1 MPRRTNARR
10 HAVAAASFLLL
21 FGSIIFAPTHSSAWQ
36 GQAQKKTTQQQD
48 DRKKPVKPEL
58 ASPQPPQNPA
68 KDYKIGVNVDM
79 VVVHTTVVDKNG
91 QFISG
96 LKKDNFKVFEDGIG
110 QNIAS
115 FSQEDVP
122 VSMGI
127 VIDTSGS
134 MRNKFDDVTKA
145 ALALMRASNPDD
157 EVFLI
162 GFNEEVQLI
171 EDYTNDTDLIND
183 DLNNTVVTGG
193 TALWDA
199 IYLSV
204 QKAQSGSKP
213 KKAVIVI
220 TDGED
225 RDSYYKLDE
234 MVSKVQES
242 DVQIYAI
249 GYLNEAPDKGIFGH
263 WTKSEPEKAHDAL
276 QRITEETGGKA
287 FFPKD
292 INDIHKIVT
301 EIAFELRNQ
310 YSISYVSSNAARDGS
325 WRRIRIALEPP
336 PATGQKVRYRVGYF
350 AAKPAA
356 TGK

>member
-1 MPRRTNARR
+1 MPRRIDAWRR
-10 HAVAAASFLLL
+10 AVAAASFLLL
-21 FGSIIFAPTHSSAWQ
+21 ICSWSSAPFRSSAWQ
-36 GQAQKKTTQQQD
+36 GQNQKKTTQQQD

-58 ASPQPPQNPA
+58 TTPQPPQTPQ
-68 KDYKIGVNVDM
+68 KDFKIGVNVDM

-91 QFISG
+91 QFIGG
-96 LKKDNFKVFEDGIG
+96 LKKESFKVFEDAVN

-122 VSMGI
+122 VSLGI
-127 VIDTSGS
+127 AIDTSGS

-171 EDYTNDTDLIND
+171 EDYTNDVDLIND

-234 MVSKVQES
+234 MVAKVQES

-249 GYLNEAPDKGIFGH
+249 GYLNEVPDKGLFGH

-276 QRITEETGGKA
+276 QRISDETGGKA

-292 INDIHKIVT
+292 INDIHKIVSQ
-301 EIAFELRNQ
+301 IAFELRNQ
-310 YSISYVSSNAARDGS
+310 YSISYISSNAARDGS
-325 WRRIRIALEPP
+325 WRRIRIALDPP
-336 PATGQKVRYRVGYF
+336 PAAGQKVRYRIGYF
-350 AAKPAA
+350 APKPAA
-356 TGK
+356 PGK

>member
-1 MPRRTNARR
+1 MPRRIDARR
-10 HAVAAASFLLL
+10 RALTAVSLLPLFCLLL
-21 FGSIIFAPTHSSAWQ
+21 AMAPRSLAWQ
-36 GQAQKKTTQQQD
+36 GKDQKKTTQQQD
-48 DRKKPVKPEL
+48 ERKRPVKPEL
-58 ASPQPPQNPA
+58 ATPQPPQNPQ
-68 KDYKIGVNVDM
+68 KDFKIGVNVDL

-96 LKKDNFKVFEDGIG
+96 LKKENFRLFEDGIN
-110 QNIAS
+110 QNIVS

-122 VSMGI
+122 VSLGI

-134 MRNKFDDVTKA
+134 MRNKFDDVTKG
-145 ALALMRASNPDD
+145 ALAFMRSSNPND

-162 GFNEEVQLI
+162 GFNEEVQLL
-171 EDYTNDTDLIND
+171 EDYTNDVDLISD

-234 MVSKVQES
+234 MVAKVQES
-242 DVQIYAI
+242 DVQVYAV
-249 GYLNEAPDKGIFGH
+249 GFLNEAPDKGIFGH

-276 QRITEETGGKA
+276 QRIADETGAKA

-292 INDIHKIVT
+292 ISDIHRIVS
-301 EIAFELRNQ
+301 EVAFELRNQ
-310 YSISYVSSNAARDGS
+310 YSISYVSSNAARDGA
-325 WRRIRIALEPP
+325 WRRIRIALDPP
-336 PATGQKVRYRVGYF
+336 PTGGQKVRYRTGYF
-350 AAKPAA
+350 ASKPAVS
-356 TGK
+356 GK

>member
-1 MPRRTNARR
+1 MPPKTRAARR
-10 HAVAAASFLLL
+10 AVLVAALLL
-21 FGSIIFAPTHSSAWQ
+21 TSGASMFYPRPTAA
-36 GQAQKKTTQQQD
+36 GQAGTKADQQD
-48 DRKKPVKPEL
+48 ERKKPVKPEL
-58 ASPQPPQNPA
+58 PAPQSQQKSQ
-68 KDYKIGVNVDM
+68 KDFKIGVNVDL
-79 VVVHTTVVDKNG
+79 VVIHTTVVDKNG
-91 QFISG
+91 KFISG
-96 LKKDNFKVFEDGIG
+96 LKKENFKLFEDSVA
-110 QNIAS
+110 QNIVS

-162 GFNEEVQLI
+162 GFNEEVQLV
-171 EDYTNDTDLIND
+171 EDYTNDVDLIND

-234 MVSKVQES
+234 LVSKVQES
-242 DVQIYAI
+242 DVQIYSIGFLNAI
-249 GYLNEAPDKGIFGH
+249 PEKGLFGH
-263 WTKSEPEKAHDAL
+263 WTKSTPERAQDAL
-276 QRITEETGGKA
+276 KQISEDTGAKA
-287 FFPKD
+287 FFPKG
-292 INDIHKIVT
+292 INEMGAIVA
-301 EIAFELRNQ
+301 EIAHELRSQ
-310 YSISYVSSNAARDGS
+310 YSIGYNSSNPARDGNF
-325 WRRIRIALEPP
+325 RRVKISLEPSSIG
-336 PATGQKVRYRVGYF
+336 AANHVRYRRGYF
-350 AAKPAA
+350 APK
-356 TGK
+356 TSSQ

>member
-1 MPRRTNARR
+1 MPRRIDARR
-10 HAVAAASFLLL
+10 RAVVAAALLPFFCCL
-21 FGSIIFAPTHSSAWQ
+21 FFVPLSSPAWQ
-36 GQAQKKTTQQQD
+36 GQSQKKTTQQQD

-58 ASPQPPQNPA
+58 ATPQPQQNPQ

-96 LKKDNFKVFEDGIG
+96 LKKDNFKVFEDAIG
-110 QNIAS
+110 QNIVS

-145 ALALMRASNPDD
+145 ASAFMRASNPDD
-157 EVFLI
+157 EVFLV

-171 EDYTNDTDLIND
+171 EDYTNDVDLIND

-199 IYLSV
+199 IYLGV

-234 MVSKVQES
+234 MVAKVQES
-242 DVQIYAI
+242 DAQIYAI
-249 GYLNEAPDKGIFGH
+249 GFLNEVPDKGLFGH

-276 QRITEETGGKA
+276 VRISDETGGKA

-292 INDIHKIVT
+292 INDIHKIVSQ
-301 EIAFELRNQ
+301 IAFELRNQ
-310 YSISYVSSNAARDGS
+310 YSISYIPSNAARDGS
-325 WRRIRIALEPP
+325 WRRIRIALDPP
-336 PATGQKVRYRVGYF
+336 PAAGQRVRYRVGYF
-350 AAKPAA
+350 AGKPAA
-356 TGK
+356 SGK